1 MSIIR
6 NSRLSR
12 RRFAQASAGV
22 VAGSIAAPV
31 LAGAQSRRYHPAML
45 QTDDV
50 SGKVL
55 MWVYPLMTG
64 GEEKNEEVWSEI
76 VADFN
81 AEYPD
86 VEVSVEVLP
95 WAQRNEKLTTAL
107 AAGAGPDVGYLNDDF
122 IPQHGG
128 DGNLQALDDVIGD
141 EKDDFTENSLSAMSV
156 DGTLYALPILGSATS
171 MLYNKALFDEVGVT
185 EYPTTWDEMLE
196 LGPTFKD
203 AGYYL
208 TAYDGALEQTLNL
221 SFFPLLWQ
229 AGGEVL
235 NEDQTAAA
243 FNDDAGVAALN
254 FIKTLYDEGFIN
266 QEEAVTPAAPGGGS
280 VVEGKV
286 AVVMNGDAVSV
297 RSMQEKLG
305 EDSIVI
311 GNPLKNEVQV
321 SYGTSAGFG
330 VFKGAQD
337 PDAAKAW
344 VKYIT
349 SGSAMEKILRASG
362 FIAPRTSLQGM
373 WADDPV
379 LSQFEAH
386 IEMMHGGVRH
396 KTSRQ
401 INASMA
407 PYIQAGFLGD
417 SSPEEALA
425 DSEDEVNRLIE
436 RG

>member
-1 MSIIR
+1 MTFR

-22 VAGSIAAPV
+22 VAGSLAAPV
-31 LAGAQSRRYHPAML
+31 LAGAQQSHRYHPAML
-45 QTDDV
+45 QSDPV

-55 MWVYPLMTG
+55 MWVYPLMGG
-64 GEEKNEEVWSEI
+64 GEEKNEEVWAEI
-76 VADFN
+76 VASFN
-81 AEYPD
+81 EQHPD
-86 VEVSVEVLP
+86 VEVTVELLP

-128 DGNLQALDDVIGD
+128 DGNLQALDEVIGD
-141 EKDDFTENSLSAMSV
+141 EKADFTENSISAMSV

-171 MLYNKALFDEVGVT
+171 LVYNQKIFDEVGVT
-185 EYPTTWDEMLE
+185 EFPTTWDEMLE

-203 AGYYL
+203 AGYFL

-221 SFFPLLWQ
+221 SFYPLLWQ

-243 FNDDAGVAALN
+243 FNDEAGLATLN

-266 QEEAVTPAAPGGGS
+266 QEEAVTPVAPGAGS

-286 AVVMNGDAVSV
+286 AIVLNGDAVSV
-297 RSMQEKLG
+297 KSMQEKLG
-305 EDSIVI
+305 ADAITI
-311 GNPLKNEVQV
+311 GDPLKNKVQV

-330 VFKGAQD
+330 VFKDAQD

-349 SGSAMEKILRASG
+349 GAEAMEKVLRASG
-362 FIAPRTSLQGM
+362 FISPRTSLQGM
-373 WADDPV
+373 WDDDPV
-379 LSQFEAH
+379 LSQFEKH
-386 IEMMHGGVRH
+386 IELMHGGVRH
-396 KTSRQ
+396 KASRQ

-417 SSPEEALA
+417 ETPEDALA
-425 DSEDEVNRLIE
+425 ASEEDVNRLIE

>member
-1 MSIIR
+1 
-6 NSRLSR
+6 
-12 RRFAQASAGV
+12 
-22 VAGSIAAPV
+22 
-31 LAGAQSRRYHPAML
+31 ML
-45 QTDDV
+45 QSEPV

-64 GEEKNEEVWSEI
+64 GEEKNDEIWAEI

-81 AEYPD
+81 AEQPD

-128 DGNLQALDDVIGD
+128 DGNLEALDDVLGD
-141 EKDDFTENSLSAMSV
+141 EKDDFTENSLNAMSV
-156 DGTLYALPILGSATS
+156 DGTLYAIPILGSATS
-171 MLYNKALFDEVGVT
+171 LVYNKKLFDEVGVS
-185 EYPTTWDEMLE
+185 EFPTTWDEMLA

-221 SFFPLLWQ
+221 SFYPLLWQ

-235 NEDQTAAA
+235 TQDQSAAA
-243 FNDDAGVAALN
+243 FNDEAGLAALN

-266 QEEAVTPAAPGGGS
+266 QEEAVTPAAPGGGV

-286 AVVMNGDAVSV
+286 AVVLNGDAVSV

-305 EDSIVI
+305 EDAITI
-311 GNPLKNEVQV
+311 GDPLKNEIQV
-321 SYGTSAGFG
+321 SYGTSAGVG

-349 SGSAMEKILRASG
+349 GPAAMEKVLRASG

-379 LSQFEAH
+379 LSQFEKH
-386 IEMMHGGVRH
+386 IELMHGGVRH
-396 KTSRQ
+396 KASRQ

-417 SSPEEALA
+417 ESPEDALDA
-425 DSEDEVNRLIE
+425 SAEEVNRLIE
-436 RG
+436 RS